1 MVLVHFCFV
10 SYYGMSSLT
19 INKMSE
25 LLVIILNKLGLGKGC
40 RVFNI
45 SNMKRYMYDVFGD
58 SIKVDIISPIS
69 VSLEVGSNKIIITY
83 EIVNSTIKSL
93 TIKEVL

>member
-1 MVLVHFCFV
+1 MVLVHSCFV
-10 SYYGMSSLT
+10 SCYGISFLT

-25 LLVIILNKLGLGKGC
+25 ILVIILNKLGLGKGC

-69 VSLEVGSNKIIITY
+69 VSLEVGSNKVIITY
-83 EIVNSTIKSL
+83 EIVNNTIKSL

>member
-1 MVLVHFCFV
+1 MVLVHSCFV
-10 SYYGMSSLT
+10 SCYGMSSST
-19 INKMSE
+19 INKMSGI
-25 LLVIILNKLGLGKGC
+25 LVIILNKLGLGKGC

-45 SNMKRYMYDVFGD
+45 SNMKRYMYGVFGD

-83 EIVNSTIKSL
+83 EIVNNTIKSL

>member
-1 MVLVHFCFV
+1 
-10 SYYGMSSLT
+10 
-19 INKMSE
+19 MSE

>member
-1 MVLVHFCFV
+1 
-10 SYYGMSSLT
+10 
-19 INKMSE
+19 MSE
-25 LLVIILNKLGLGKGC
+25 LLIVILNKLGLGKGC

-69 VSLEVGSNKIIITY
+69 VSLEVNSNKIIVTY
-83 EIVNSTIKSL
+83 KIVNNTIKSL
-93 TIKEVL
+93 TIKQVV

>member
-1 MVLVHFCFV
+1 MVLVHSCFV
-10 SYYGMSSLT
+10 SYYGMSSSM
-19 INKMSE
+19 INNMSE
-25 LLVIILNKLGLGKGC
+25 LLIVILNKLGLGKGC

-69 VSLEVGSNKIIITY
+69 VSLEVDSNKVIVTY
-83 EIVNSTIKSL
+83 KIVNNTIKSL
-93 TIKEVL
+93 TIKQVV

>member
-1 MVLVHFCFV
+1 
-10 SYYGMSSLT
+10 
-19 INKMSE
+19 MSE
-25 LLVIILNKLGLGKGC
+25 LLVTILNKLVLGKGC

-45 SNMKRYMYDVFGD
+45 SNMKRYMYEAFGD

-83 EIVNSTIKSL
+83 EIVNNTIKSL

>member
-1 MVLVHFCFV
+1 
-10 SYYGMSSLT
+10 
-19 INKMSE
+19 MSE
-25 LLVIILNKLGLGKGC
+25 ILVIILNKLGLGKGC
-40 RVFNI
+40 RVYNI
-45 SNMKRYMYDVFGD
+45 SNMKRYMYNVFGD

>member
-1 MVLVHFCFV
+1 
-10 SYYGMSSLT
+10 
-19 INKMSE
+19 MSE
-25 LLVIILNKLGLGKGC
+25 LLIVILNKLGLGKGC

-69 VSLEVGSNKIIITY
+69 VSLEVGSNKVIVTY

-93 TIKEVL
+93 TIKEIA

>member
-1 MVLVHFCFV
+1 MVLVHSCFV
-10 SYYGMSSLT
+10 SYYGMSSSM
-19 INKMSE
+19 INNMSE
-25 LLVIILNKLGLGKGC
+25 LLIVILNKLGLGKGC

>member
-1 MVLVHFCFV
+1 MVLVHSCFV
-10 SYYGMSSLT
+10 SYYGMSFLT

-25 LLVIILNKLGLGKGC
+25 LLLTILNKLGLGTGC

-45 SNMKRYMYDVFGD
+45 SNMKRYMYEVFGD

-83 EIVNSTIKSL
+83 EIVNNTIKSL

>member
-1 MVLVHFCFV
+1 MD
-10 SYYGMSSLT
+10 
-19 INKMSE
+19 E
-25 LLVIILNKLGLGKGC
+25 LLVVIFNKLGLGKGC

>member
-1 MVLVHFCFV
+1 
-10 SYYGMSSLT
+10 
-19 INKMSE
+19 MSE
-25 LLVIILNKLGLGKGC
+25 LLIVILNKLGLGKGC

-69 VSLEVGSNKIIITY
+69 VSLEVNSNKVIVTY
-83 EIVNSTIKSL
+83 KIVNNTIKSL
-93 TIKEVL
+93 TIKQIV

>member
-1 MVLVHFCFV
+1 MVLVHSCFV
-10 SYYGMSSLT
+10 SCYGMSFLT

-25 LLVIILNKLGLGKGC
+25 LLVTIFNKLGLGKGC
-40 RVFNI
+40 RVYNI

-69 VSLEVGSNKIIITY
+69 VSLEAGSNKIIITY

>member
-1 MVLVHFCFV
+1 
-10 SYYGMSSLT
+10 
-19 INKMSE
+19 MSE
-25 LLVIILNKLGLGKGC
+25 ILVIILNKLGLGKGC

-45 SNMKRYMYDVFGD
+45 SNMKRYMYEVFGD

-83 EIVNSTIKSL
+83 EIVNNTIKSL

>member
-1 MVLVHFCFV
+1 
-10 SYYGMSSLT
+10 
-19 INKMSE
+19 MSE
-25 LLVIILNKLGLGKGC
+25 LLIVILNKLGLGKGC

-69 VSLEVGSNKIIITY
+69 VSLEVDSNKIIVTY
-83 EIVNSTIKSL
+83 KIVNNTIKSL
-93 TIKEVL
+93 TIKQVV

>member
-1 MVLVHFCFV
+1 
-10 SYYGMSSLT
+10 
-19 INKMSE
+19 MSE

-83 EIVNSTIKSL
+83 EVVNSTIKSL

>member
-1 MVLVHFCFV
+1 
-10 SYYGMSSLT
+10 
-19 INKMSE
+19 MSE
-25 LLVIILNKLGLGKGC
+25 LLIVILNKLGLGKGC

-69 VSLEVGSNKIIITY
+69 VSLEVDGNKVIVTY
-83 EIVNSTIKSL
+83 KIVNNTIKSL
-93 TIKEVL
+93 TIKQVV

>member
-1 MVLVHFCFV
+1 MVLVHSCFV
-10 SYYGMSSLT
+10 SCYGMSFLT

-25 LLVIILNKLGLGKGC
+25 ILVIILNKLGLGKGC
-40 RVFNI
+40 RIYNI

-93 TIKEVL
+93 TIKEVS

>member
-1 MVLVHFCFV
+1 
-10 SYYGMSSLT
+10 
-19 INKMSE
+19 MSE
-25 LLVIILNKLGLGKGC
+25 ILVIILNKLGLGKGC
-40 RVFNI
+40 RIYNI

-83 EIVNSTIKSL
+83 EIVNNTIKSL

>member
-1 MVLVHFCFV
+1 MVLVHSCFV
-10 SYYGMSSLT
+10 SCCGMSSLT

-25 LLVIILNKLGLGKGC
+25 ILVIILNKLGLGKGC
-40 RVFNI
+40 RIYNI

>member
-1 MVLVHFCFV
+1 MVLVHSCFV
-10 SYYGMSSLT
+10 SCYGMSFLT

-25 LLVIILNKLGLGKGC
+25 ILVIILTQLGLGKGC

-83 EIVNSTIKSL
+83 EIVNNTIKSL
-93 TIKEVL
+93 TIKEVS